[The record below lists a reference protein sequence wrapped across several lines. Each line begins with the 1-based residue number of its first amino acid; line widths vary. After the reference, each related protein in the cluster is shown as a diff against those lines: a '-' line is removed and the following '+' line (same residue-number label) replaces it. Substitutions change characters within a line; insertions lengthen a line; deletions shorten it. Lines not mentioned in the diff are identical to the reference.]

1 MITYEV
7 LLNQIE
13 KHVNSAKTAA
23 SDQLMRE
30 QVTAVRALCDVLLNN
45 EQKAVTDER
54 VFPQVHQQLQQQ
66 LQVQGTPLRNE
77 DANGDS
83 IFDF

>member
-1 MITYEV
+1 MISYEV

-13 KHVNSAKTAA
+13 KHVNSAKAA
-23 SDQLMRE
+23 TSDQLMRE
-30 QVTAVRALCDVLLNN
+30 QLTAVRALCDVLLNN
-45 EQKAVTDER
+45 EQKVVTEQ
-54 VFPQVHQQLQQQ
+54 VMPQVHQQLH
-66 LQVQGTPLRNE
+66 VQSVPQRNE